1 MRTFEELRGSFAS
14 LRRALKRSSAGR
26 LMSSAFALSAARFA
40 AYFATI
46 RSRFAF
52 RLIWLSFA
60 MSSALSMERK
70 LEAGEKRAR
79 LFVRLRT
86 GVDDDIHAPHVLGLV
101 IIDLD
106 EDDVLLETE
115 RKIPAAIEAFRIES
129 AEIANARQCHG
140 DETIQE
146 LV

>member
-1 MRTFEELRGSFAS
+1 
-14 LRRALKRSSAGR
+14 
-26 LMSSAFALSAARFA
+26 MSSAFAFSAARLA

-60 MSSALSMERK
+60 MSSALSMERE

-79 LFVRLRT
+79 LVVRLRSR
-86 GVDDDIHAPHVLGLV
+86 VDDDIHAPHVLGLV
-101 IIDLD
+101 VIDLD

-115 RKIPAAIEAFRIES
+115 REIPAAIETLRI
-129 AEIANARQCHG
+129 
-140 DETIQE
+140 
-146 LV
+146 